1 MLLISFNPI
10 EPSDLSP
17 RTLRRELATSSS
29 RGATI
34 RLNRSPS
41 SSVVTD
47 GRIMGDV
54 TAFSALL
61 AFSLACAG
69 GAFTMQVLDA
79 AWVRSHQWLAS
90 VLWWAAVGFG
100 VCATLASNWVR
111 SLYRRQTLPDGNA
124 GKIHQET
131 HGDSAQTF
139 AAVQGGTINYYV
151 SSRQAEQAR
160 PSSARQP
167 CFNLIGLG
175 HPRSLYASRYHRE
188 GILEPTTPEQVQESC
203 PAVTLKFQNM
213 PKLVASRPGL

>member
-61 AFSLACAG
+61 AFSL
-69 GAFTMQVLDA
+69 
-79 AWVRSHQWLAS
+79 VRSHQWLAS